1 MRIETG
7 PPDKRLFA
15 YKEIFMKL
23 EKLTDRIFFCP
34 HETSSDR
41 PMLAYV
47 RGDKFALAIDAGYS
61 EQHMHAFYGALQN
74 SALPMPDFTVLTHWH
89 FDHTL
94 GMCAAAGL
102 TVASEK
108 TAAYLKTAQ
117 KNFLSPSFTERLRRE
132 DKYFAME
139 YADSEPCVALPDICF
154 HTKMQIDLG
163 GITAK
168 LFCTVSPHTDD
179 STCIYIQQENTL
191 FLGDSACEDVYNGEY
206 LDKVKLRALAE
217 TVRDI
222 PCRLCILSHEPPL
235 TKEDFL
241 ASVEEELQ

>member
-1 MRIETG
+1 M
-7 PPDKRLFA
+7 
-15 YKEIFMKL
+15 
-23 EKLTDRIFFCP
+23 
-34 HETSSDR
+34 
-41 PMLAYV
+41 
-47 RGDKFALAIDAGYS
+47 
-61 EQHMHAFYGALQN
+61 
-74 SALPMPDFTVLTHWH
+74 
-89 FDHTL
+89 
-94 GMCAAAGL
+94 

-139 YADSEPCVALPDICF
+139 YADSEPCVSLPDICF
-154 HTKMQIDLG
+154 HANMQIDLG
-163 GITAK
+163 GITAI

-179 STCIYIQQENTL
+179 STCIYIPQENTL